1 MVDWHIITLRA
12 VQCDLDPRMLKLRP
26 LQGKNPACSDGL
38 LEAFKSAEE
47 KLSVTKWTWKVNNA
61 KANTAPG
68 GAPPLKC
75 LWSCSFKCGFSE
87 EIHMNQTLEFFLFVP
102 PNLKQLFDEFE
113 LHFSNFAATMSE
125 IDDLGTS
132 EQAKERFIEAVAI
145 LSWTTE
151 PDEHEAPVEGKDEA
165 PEVPEEGKDEA
176 PEVPEEGKDEAPEKG
191 EDDAAGDGDEDEGEE
206 GRRIDAQVR

>member
-1 MVDWHIITLRA
+1 MVDWRIITLRA

-26 LQGKNPACSDGL
+26 LQGRNPACSDGL
-38 LEAFKSAEE
+38 LGAFKSADE
-47 KLSVTKWTWKVNNA
+47 KLSVTKWTWKFNNA

-68 GAPPLKC
+68 GATIFKVH
-75 LWSCSFKCGFSE
+75 WSCSFKFGLSE
-87 EIHMNQTLEFFLFVP
+87 EVHMNQNLEYVLFVP
-102 PNLKQLFDEFE
+102 PNLQHLFEEFG

-125 IDDLGTS
+125 IDDLTSS
-132 EQAKERFIEAVAI
+132 EQAKASFREAI
-145 LSWTTE
+145 TYLSWTTE
-151 PDEHEAPVEGKDEA
+151 PDEHEAPV
-165 PEVPEEGKDEA
+165 EGKDEA